1 MLTPYNRRITRQQML
16 KLLDR
21 IETLPGEAVTLYI
34 SNTLPVP
41 DMEKMLANARLPVPV
56 AEYVASETGKSPT
69 GSVLFWGAQY
79 KALLKP
85 PFPFVESPVLYGY
98 EGDIL
103 RSLLNR
109 DYVIAVL
116 LVRLGMYS
124 IGVFKGEQL
133 LSGKSGTGLV
143 HSRHKKGGS
152 SQHRFERHREKQ
164 IEYFFTRVCGHVR
177 EQVEPYLDA
186 LDYVRYG
193 GERLTINSFRKQCQ
207 FTRRLDDRVIE
218 TLLGIREPKRASL
231 QTAIEE
237 VWSGKLTEWRD
248 EPLDS

>member
-1 MLTPYNRRITRQQML
+1 MLVPHNRRITRQQVL

-21 IETLPGEAVTLYI
+21 METLPGEAVTLYMPHNL
-34 SNTLPVP
+34 SAP
-41 DMEKMLANARLPVPV
+41 DREKMLVNARLPGPV
-56 AEYVASETGKSPT
+56 AESVAAETGKSRT
-69 GSVLFWGAQY
+69 GAVLFWGVQY

-85 PFPFVESPVLYGY
+85 PFPFIESPVLYGY
-98 EGDIL
+98 DGEIL
-103 RSLLNR
+103 RSMMNR

-116 LVRLGMYS
+116 LIRLGLYS

-152 SQHRFERHREKQ
+152 SQRRFERHREKQ

-177 EQVEPYLDA
+177 EQVEPYLDV

-193 GERLTINSFRKQCQ
+193 GEFLTINSFKKQCQ
-207 FTRRLDDRVIE
+207 FTKRLDDRVIDA
-218 TLLGIREPKRASL
+218 LLGIREPKRASL

-237 VWSGKLTEWRD
+237 VWSSKLIEWRD
-248 EPLDS
+248 EPLDG